1 MTTPAAPALVGSGRP
16 ARPGGELAHAASGGR
31 PLPTS
36 AGAAGVVICN
46 EVMFPGI
53 VAARVRAGAEYLVNL
68 ANDSW
73 WATTSFSAMTFD
85 MVTLRAVEQR
95 RPVVRVS
102 TSGPSG
108 VIDVHGRPVLRS
120 GTAMQAVLDGTV
132 TPTRG
137 LTLYARIGDA
147 FALACAAAVA
157 VALVR
162 RARA

>member
-1 MTTPAAPALVGSGRP
+1 
-16 ARPGGELAHAASGGR
+16 
-31 PLPTS
+31 
-36 AGAAGVVICN
+36 
-46 EVMFPGI
+46 MFPGI

-73 WATTSFSAMTFD
+73 VGDDQFSAMTFD